1 MIPRSIYVTIF
12 NSMSKKMSL
21 VILVLLP
28 FVLHAQQDIK
38 GQWYSEDSTRVY
50 EIHLSSTQDY
60 EASLVS
66 TKRPGDKT
74 GMKILEQVRKRA
86 KGSKYVGVILA
97 TDQSGTRAI
106 AKIRLKRNGDILQ
119 IKIRR
124 LILLPVKIR
133 WYRLPK

>member
-1 MIPRSIYVTIF
+1 MR
-12 NSMSKKMSL
+12 KKIAMLSL
-21 VILVLLP
+21 LVLHYALQ
-28 FVLHAQQDIK
+28 AQQDIK
-38 GQWYSEDSTRVY
+38 GLWYSEDSTRVY
-50 EIHLSSTQDY
+50 EVLLSSTQSYD
-60 EASLVS
+60 ARLVT
-66 TKRPGDKT
+66 TKRPGDKA

-97 TDQSGTRAI
+97 TDQSGTRAL